1 MVPVVMFGAVSV
13 CLLRYPPLLCV
24 ICVMLTTHSIDIA
37 RGNCGYF
44 FTMSVVAGC
53 SVWCRIVSLV
63 NSRTV
68 YTLLLACSCAAIW
81 WIYLHCADFV
91 KIVCR
96 CCYAFVYWAVLMI
109 VWLVELCDIWQ
120 SETSDGWVPAETVS
134 DRVATAEYQLR
145 LCLIEWRWLST
156 SWDCVW

>member
-1 MVPVVMFGAVSV
+1 MFGAVSV
-13 CLLRYPPLLCV
+13 CLLRYPPALLCV

-96 CCYAFVYWAVLMI
+96 CCYAFVYWAMLMI
-109 VWLVELCDIWQ
+109 VWLVAQPPYCLLIMSPQ
-120 SETSDGWVPAETVS
+120 ETGWKMASTAAYNLSDNHRYSIANFN
-134 DRVATAEYQLR
+134 LN
-145 LCLIEWRWLST
+145 LT
-156 SWDCVW
+156 SISCSN